1 MELEKQQQALAY
13 KQKGATNSNSSDVDV
28 DNYNDRPNG
37 RSSNYYKYLNLA
49 GGLLNNANSYGNT
62 AVDVVIDR
70 LHSAGATNQEIADIL
85 NQLGYNK

>member
-1 MELEKQQQALAY
+1 MDLEKQQQALAY
-13 KQKGATNSNSSDVDV
+13 KQQRATNSNSSDVDV

-37 RSSNYYKYLNLA
+37 RSSNYYKYLTLA

-62 AVDVVIDR
+62 AVDVVTDR